1 MQRLVKWIV
10 RAGVISTVLLAILLL
25 WALQGLDETPYFKQ
39 PLYETMRA
47 RLDST
52 LAHYRPVRGRLE
64 AGFGV
69 ASLTPRLG
77 ALNDDI
83 HHGHLRAVP
92 LAGYSGRDGRPA
104 HGVHDSLFVKAVALR
119 AGDQLQVL
127 VSLDALIVPQE
138 VAEAAIVLLA
148 AEPGL
153 RREQVLF
160 AATHTHSGPGGWGEG
175 AVAEQFAGPFNPVI
189 RRWLVQQVVAAI
201 RAAHGDLRPAAL
213 AVASFDAPE
222 QVENR
227 LVGEKGWCDSEFH
240 LIALQQQH
248 GRRAL
253 LGVYAAH
260 ATTCTWRTMQLSA
273 DYPGYWQRALEQD
286 GTDLALFF
294 AGAVGSHGPRGD
306 GEEYTRAQRI
316 GEALAD
322 SVRAHL
328 PALQFSDSLTIA
340 SLGLPV
346 ELPEHQVRITDRIRL
361 RPLLGRMLLP
371 MESTYLQVFR
381 LGTLLWVSTP
391 CDFSGELALDLK
403 AYARQ
408 RDHDLIVS
416 SFNGSYIGYVLPGK
430 YYHLPGYETR
440 VMAWFGPYMG
450 AYFDELIRRMLLGVI
465 SAKTI
470 PEQRTDGW

>member
-10 RAGVISTVLLAILLL
+10 RAGVISTVLLAMLLL

-39 PLYETMRA
+39 PYYEKMRT

-52 LAHYRPVRGRLE
+52 LAHHQPSHGKLE

-69 ASLTPRLG
+69 ASLTPGFGARGGDISNGRL
-77 ALNDDI
+77 
-83 HHGHLRAVP
+83 RSVP

-104 HGVHDSLFVKAVALR
+104 QGIHDSLFVKAVALR
-119 AGDQLQVL
+119 AGNQRQVL

-138 VAEAAIVLLA
+138 VAEAAAALLA
-148 AEPGL
+148 VDPGL
-153 RREQVLF
+153 RRDQVLF
-160 AATHTHSGPGGWGEG
+160 AATHTHSGLGGWGEG
-175 AVAEQFAGPFNPVI
+175 AVAEQFAGPFNPAV

-201 RAAHGDLRPAAL
+201 RAACGDLRPAAF

-240 LIALQQQH
+240 LLALQQQP

-286 GTDLALFF
+286 GADLALFF
-294 AGAVGSHGPRGD
+294 AGAVGSHGPLGD
-306 GEEYTRAQRI
+306 GEEYARAQQI

-328 PALQFSDSLTIA
+328 PALPFSDTLTIA

-346 ELPEHQVRITDRIRL
+346 VLPEHQVRITSHIRL
-361 RPLLGRMLLP
+361 RPLLGRLLLP
-371 MESTYLQVFR
+371 MESSYLQVFR

-403 AYARQ
+403 AYVRR
-408 RDHDLIVS
+408 RDHDLIIS

-430 YYHLPGYETR
+430 YYHVPGYETR
-440 VMAWFGPYMG
+440 VMAWYGPYMG
-450 AYFDELIRRMLLGVI
+450 AYFDELIRRMLLGVM

-470 PEQRTDGW
+470 AR